1 MDAIF
6 NPRTLLLCVFG
17 VMALGAVLF
26 FVPYVLSRFRTVP
39 EGHVAL
45 VQWLNRHSRTV
56 QPGPYWLRPLE
67 TEVAQVNVRQR
78 EASAILQNIFTDGGL
93 SVIVT
98 MRYAYRLDPEHME
111 IDELYYT
118 PYDRDRQQEVLLRE
132 ALLDL
137 IEELKGP
144 AGAPLDASAGD
155 QRNKPVKEDM
165 LRLDVAGLF
174 SPFGGPKEILLR
186 RRLKERVSAALLRHG
201 YVVTSAPV
209 QIAGLNLHPDIS
221 AAYREY
227 VEARFSGAARS
238 EFIRRVRAAAPRMS
252 EGGLVQL
259 LNVIQNPSA
268 DIHTIFSTGT
278 VNQDMLVMQT
288 NRSLSDHSD
297 EAPPDHVDDLSPEPP
312 PMRPDEPQEQPGASD
327 EPGADPDYPL
337 VEGDNLLLISTRE
350 DVQAKG

>member
-17 VMALGAVLF
+17 VMVLGAALF
-26 FVPYVLSRFRTVP
+26 LIPYVISRFRTVP

-45 VQWLNRHSRTV
+45 VQLLHRHSRTV
-56 QPGPYWLRPLE
+56 QPGLYWLRPLE
-67 TEVAQVNVRQR
+67 SEVAQVNVRQR
-78 EASAILQNIFTDGGL
+78 EAGAMLQNIFTDGGL
-93 SVIVT
+93 NVT
-98 MRYAYRLDPEHME
+98 VNMRYAYRLDPEHME
-111 IDELYYT
+111 TDELYYT
-118 PYDRDRQQEVLLRE
+118 PYDRDRQLEVLLRE

-144 AGAPLDASAGD
+144 AGAPANGSSGD

-174 SPFGGPKEILLR
+174 SPFGGPKETLLR
-186 RRLKERVSAALLRHG
+186 SRLKERVSAALLPHG

-259 LNVIQNPSA
+259 LNVIQNPTA

-278 VNQDMLVMQT
+278 VNQDMLVTQAS
-288 NRSLSDHSD
+288 RSLPSQSD
-297 EAPPDHVDDLSPEPP
+297 EASPPNQVDDLSPEPP
-312 PMRPDEPQEQPGASD
+312 PTPPDGPQDQPDD
-327 EPGADPDYPL
+327 EPGADPDYRL
-337 VEGDNLLLISTRE
+337 VAGDNLLLISTRE
-350 DVQAKG
+350 GVQTKG